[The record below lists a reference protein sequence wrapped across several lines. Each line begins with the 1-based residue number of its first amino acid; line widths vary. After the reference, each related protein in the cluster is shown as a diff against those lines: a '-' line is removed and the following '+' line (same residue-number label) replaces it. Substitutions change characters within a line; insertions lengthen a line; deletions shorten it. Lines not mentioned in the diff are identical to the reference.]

1 MMVSRFLISMGSQS
15 HRRLLLFAALTVA
28 AGIVLLLFQWR
39 ESDIS
44 GTRRLRASNAQR
56 TALALLVSVLNLRS
70 AELELAVTGDQRYR
84 QAARALLPRIEFE
97 LSRLDED
104 SADIRELR
112 EVLGSKLAD
121 SRRLVSSGQNSTMT
135 SDIDDQ
141 RMARIRAL
149 CESISDRYLEIRNTE
164 ANRQQSAMLWNH
176 VVLVGVSVVVLALLL
191 TATFRIDKLLQKLAF
206 ERDRYQRLAEHLD
219 RVREDERASL
229 ARELHDDIGQTLTAL
244 KLALASLAQQLD
256 PDGRRTIGA
265 ATRTIDEA
273 IQKTRN
279 VCTMLHP
286 PVLDQLGIIA
296 SIEWLTREFR
306 ERTGLPCA
314 FRSTTEEP
322 AGLGQEQKLALFRIT
337 QEALT
342 NAARHA
348 QADSVLVT
356 AYQQSGTL
364 VIEIQDTGT
373 GFNPGTAE
381 RSNTFGLPGMQ
392 ERARLIG
399 AGLELDSEPGQGTSV
414 RVRIPI
420 KESVAVEHSGS

>member
-1 MMVSRFLISMGSQS
+1 MGSQS
-15 HRRLLLFAALTVA
+15 HRRLLLFAAMTVA

-39 ESDIS
+39 ESEIS

-70 AELELAVTGDQRYR
+70 AELELAFTGDPRYR
-84 QAARALLPRIEFE
+84 QAAQALLPRIESE
-97 LSRLDED
+97 LGRLDED
-104 SADIRELR
+104 STDIHELR
-112 EVLGSKLAD
+112 DVLGSKLAD
-121 SRRLVSSGQNSTMT
+121 SRRVISGVQSPARG
-135 SDIDDQ
+135 SEDE
-141 RMARIRAL
+141 RMAQIRAL
-149 CESISDRYLEIRNTE
+149 CESISDRYLEIRNKE
-164 ANRQQSAMLWNH
+164 ANRQASAMLWNH
-176 VVLVGVSVVVLALLL
+176 VVLASVSFVVLALLL
-191 TATFRIDKLLQKLAF
+191 TATYRIDKLLQKLAF
-206 ERDRYQRLAEHLD
+206 ERDRYQRLAGHLD
-219 RVREDERASL
+219 QVREDERASL

-244 KLALASLAQQLD
+244 KLSLASIAHQLD
-256 PDGRRTIGA
+256 PGGRRTIGA

-286 PVLDQLGIIA
+286 PVLDQLGLIA
-296 SIEWLTREFR
+296 SVEWLTREFR
-306 ERTGLPCA
+306 ERTGLPCS
-314 FRSTTEEP
+314 FRSTTDEP

-348 QADSVLVT
+348 HAGSVLVT

-373 GFNPGTAE
+373 GFSPGE
-381 RSNTFGLPGMQ
+381 VDQSNTFGLPGMH

-399 AGLELDSEPGQGTSV
+399 ADLELDSEPGQGTSV
-414 RVRIPI
+414 RVRIRL
-420 KESVAVEHSGS
+420 KESIAVEHPGS

>member
-1 MMVSRFLISMGSQS
+1 MGSQS
-15 HRRLLLFAALTVA
+15 HRRLLLFAAVTVA

-39 ESDIS
+39 ESEIS
-44 GTRRLRASNAQR
+44 GTRRLRASNTQR
-56 TALALLVSVLNLRS
+56 TALGLLVSVQNLRS
-70 AELELAVTGDQRYR
+70 AELEVAATGDPRYR
-84 QAARALLPRIEFE
+84 QKARALLPRIEAE
-97 LSRLDED
+97 LSRLTEE
-104 SADIRELR
+104 SPDIRELR
-112 EVLGSKLAD
+112 EILGAKLAD
-121 SRRLVSSGQNSTMT
+121 SRRVISTGESLAGGSG
-135 SDIDDQ
+135 IEDQ
-141 RMARIRAL
+141 RMARISAL
-149 CESISDRYLEIRNTE
+149 CESISDRYLEIRNEE

-191 TATFRIDKLLQKLAF
+191 TATSRIEKLLQKLAF
-206 ERDRYQRLAEHLD
+206 ERDRYQRLAGHLD

-244 KLALASLAQQLD
+244 KLSLASVTHQLD
-256 PDGRRTIGA
+256 PDDRRTIAA
-265 ATRTIDEA
+265 ATHTIDEA

-286 PVLDQLGIIA
+286 PVLDQLGLIA

-306 ERTGLPCA
+306 ERTGLPCS
-314 FRSTTEEP
+314 FRSTTDEP
-322 AGLGQEQKLALFRIT
+322 AGLGQEQKLALFRIA

-348 QADSVLVT
+348 RAGSVLAT
-356 AYQQSGTL
+356 AYRQSGTL

-373 GFNPGTAE
+373 GFNRGE
-381 RSNTFGLPGMQ
+381 VEQSNTFGLPGMQ

-399 AGLELDSEPGQGTSV
+399 ADLELDSEPGQGTSV
-414 RVRIPI
+414 RVRIPF

>member
-1 MMVSRFLISMGSQS
+1 MGSQS
-15 HRRLLLFAALTVA
+15 HRRLLLFAAVTVA

-39 ESDIS
+39 ESEIS

-70 AELELAVTGDQRYR
+70 AELELALTGDSRYR
-84 QAARALLPRIEFE
+84 QAAQALVPRIEAE

-104 SADIRELR
+104 RSDIRELR
-112 EVLGSKLAD
+112 ALLRSKLAD
-121 SRRLVSSGQNSTMT
+121 SQGLISSGARPAAGAAQ
-135 SDIDDQ
+135 DQ
-141 RMARIRAL
+141 TMARIRTL

-164 ANRQQSAMLWNH
+164 AGRQQRAMFWNH

-191 TATFRIDKLLQKLAF
+191 TATFRIAKLLQKLAF

-244 KLALASLAQQLD
+244 KLSLASVAHQLD
-256 PDGRRTIGA
+256 PEGRRTIGA

-286 PVLDQLGIIA
+286 PVLDQLGLIP
-296 SIEWLTREFR
+296 SLEWLTREFR

-322 AGLGQEQKLALFRIT
+322 AGLGQAQKLALFRIT

-348 QADSVLVT
+348 QAGSVLVT
-356 AYQQSGTL
+356 AYQQSGAL

-373 GFNPGTAE
+373 GFNPGQIE
-381 RSNTFGLPGMQ
+381 QSNTFGLPGMQ

-399 AGLELDSEPGQGTSV
+399 GNLELDSEPGQGTSV
-414 RVRIPI
+414 RVRIPF
-420 KESVAVEHSGS
+420 KESLAVEHSGS

>member
-1 MMVSRFLISMGSQS
+1 MGPQS

-70 AELELAVTGDQRYR
+70 AELELAVSGDQRYQ
-84 QAARALLPRIEFE
+84 QAARTLLPRIEFE
-97 LSRLDED
+97 LSQLDEA
-104 SADIRELR
+104 SPGIRELR

-121 SRRLVSSGQNSTMT
+121 SRRVISGGQTPAAGSE
-135 SDIDDQ
+135 DQ

-149 CESISDRYLEIRNTE
+149 CESISDRYLEIRNAE

-206 ERDRYQRLAEHLD
+206 ERDRYQRLAGHLD

-286 PVLDQLGIIA
+286 PVLDQLGLIA

-322 AGLGQEQKLALFRIT
+322 AGLSQEQKLALFRIT

-348 QADSVLVT
+348 QAGSVLVT
-356 AYQQSGTL
+356 AYQKSGTL
-364 VIEIQDTGT
+364 IIEIQDTGT
-373 GFNPGTAE
+373 GFNPGAVE
-381 RSNTFGLPGMQ
+381 QSNTFGLPGMQ

-399 AGLELDSEPGQGTSV
+399 ADLELDSEPGQGTSV